1 VSDTCRYGIAAT
13 VSSENSQVR
22 SVGVQCH
29 ALEIDRSLL
38 TVLCEGGDLFAV
50 WIGNAG
56 VALRI
61 AAQVQ
66 NAELLRG
73 IQNRFKLFGEPG
85 ALLLAVTL
93 GKVAE
98 IQVLRGLLIV
108 LIATRLKKTGN
119 RGARILTA
127 ETIRGRRRRG
137 RSLKYRDGKR
147 ERECPDL
154 HPPYGDAIGEPSR
167 VCNAT
172 ELVRNRLRKSRV
184 KSSVER
190 SPTVAARFGGCAKS
204 ATYRAA
210 RVSERSA
217 LGFSHGS

>member
-1 VSDTCRYGIAAT
+1 M
-13 VSSENSQVR
+13 
-22 SVGVQCH
+22 
-29 ALEIDRSLL
+29 
-38 TVLCEGGDLFAV
+38 
-50 WIGNAG
+50 
-56 VALRI
+56 
-61 AAQVQ
+61 Q
-66 NAELLRG
+66 NAELLRR
-73 IQNRFKLFGEPG
+73 IQDRLKLFGEPG
-85 ALLLAVTL
+85 TLLPAVAIR
-93 GKVAE
+93 KVAE

-172 ELVRNRLRKSRV
+172 ELVRNRPRKSRV
-184 KSSVER
+184 KSSVDR
-190 SPTVAARFGGCAKS
+190 SLTVAARFGGCAKS

-217 LGFSHGS
+217 LGFSHRLVSRRSMVRSPPKQASASANPDRISALRGGSARTVSSLSECRAGQCRPRHRPVFPGPRR